1 MYNEKL
7 EQLIDA
13 ALADGELTEKEKQIL
28 FKNAQEM
35 GVDLDEFEMV
45 LDARLVKFK
54 KEEEEKAKSSA
65 PKSNKLGDVKKC
77 PSCGAIVQTY
87 QGVCGECG
95 YAFENIGANAV
106 VSELSSLLRK
116 ANDPQKMIG
125 IIDTYPVPMDKG
137 ALIAFITWLRP
148 QSFDFSNPLVESYLK
163 KYDECISKV
172 RLAFSTDKDFLPLIE
187 QYEKDK
193 KDIKRKKLLSITK
206 KLLKNKWFWIGVAIL
221 TLSCIII
228 LSEFSDRKNEEMRIN
243 ERNRCSTAM
252 LKAIKEGNLD
262 KALELYTGYSGG
274 GLLDEVALLLSEYVE
289 KGDIKSAENILKLTG
304 ARLYGSPSSYV
315 GGEVTRNEMATQVY
329 MYYIKNKEYDKA
341 RKMIECADSDYEL
354 WGSHI
359 RDVVVS
365 MCEDGKKK
373 EAKRYLNSYSDK
385 IDDHYDNLGL
395 DSYPTRAGGKTILGD
410 RKYVTEK
417 LMEIINNY

>member
-206 KLLKNKWFWIGVAIL
+206 KLLKNKWFWIGVVIL
-221 TLSCIII
+221 TLTCIST
-228 LSEFSDRKNEEMRIN
+228 LSEFSVRHNEE
-243 ERNRCSTAM
+243 RCSTAM
-252 LKAIKEGNLD
+252 VKAIKEGNLD
-262 KALELYTGYSGG
+262 KAIELYTGYSGYG
-274 GLLDEVALLLSEYVE
+274 ELLDEVALILSEYME
-289 KGDIKSAENILKLTG
+289 KGDIKSAENILKLAG
-304 ARLYGSPSSYV
+304 ARLHGYPVTSS
-315 GGEVTRNEMATQVY
+315 EETRNEMATQVY

-341 RKMIECADSDYEL
+341 RKMIECADNDYAL

-365 MCEDGKKK
+365 MCEDGKKE

-385 IDDHYDNLGL
+385 IDDHHDNLGL
-395 DSYPTRAGGKTILGD
+395 DSYPTRDGGSSSSGD

-417 LMEIINNY
+417 LREMINNY

>member
-54 KEEEEKAKSSA
+54 KAEEEKAKSSA

-77 PSCGAIVQTY
+77 PSCGAIVQSY

-116 ANDPQKMIG
+116 ANDPQKMTG

-206 KLLKNKWFWIGVAIL
+206 KLLKNKWFWTGVAIL
-221 TLSCIII
+221 TLLCIII
-228 LSEFSDRKNEEMRIN
+228 LPEVNEEIRKK
-243 ERNRCSTAM
+243 EHERCSAAM

-262 KALELYTGYSGG
+262 KALELYTGYSGAL
-274 GLLDEVALLLSEYVE
+274 GLLTEVDLLLSEYVE
-289 KGDIKSAENILKLTG
+289 KGDIKSAEHILKLTG
-304 ARLYGSPSSYV
+304 ARLDGSPI
-315 GGEVTRNEMATQVY
+315 NEYDEKLNEIATKVY

-341 RKMIECADSDYEL
+341 RIMIECADDDYHL

-365 MCEDGKKK
+365 MCEDGKK
-373 EAKRYLNSYSDK
+373 EDAKRYLNSYSDK

-395 DSYPTRAGGKTILGD
+395 DSYPTRGGGSTILGD
-410 RKYVTEK
+410 RKYVTGK
-417 LMEIINNY
+417 LREMINDY

>member
-28 FKNAQEM
+28 FKNAQEK
-35 GVDLDEFEMV
+35 GFDLDEFEMV

-54 KEEEEKAKSSA
+54 KAEEEKAKSSA

-77 PSCGAIVQTY
+77 PSCGAIVQSY

-116 ANDPQKMIG
+116 ANDPQKMTG
-125 IIDTYPVPMDKG
+125 IIDTYPVPIDKG

-206 KLLKNKWFWIGVAIL
+206 KLLKNKWFWTGVAIL
-221 TLSCIII
+221 TLLWIII
-228 LSEFSDRKNEEMRIN
+228 LPEVNEEIRKK
-243 ERNRCSTAM
+243 EHERCSAAM

-262 KALELYTGYSGG
+262 KALELYTGYSGALS
-274 GLLDEVALLLSEYVE
+274 LLTEVDLLLSEYVE
-289 KGDIKSAENILKLTG
+289 KGDIKSAEHILKLTG
-304 ARLYGSPSSYV
+304 ARLDGSPI
-315 GGEVTRNEMATQVY
+315 NEYDEKLNEIATKVY

-341 RKMIECADSDYEL
+341 RIMIECADDDYHL

-365 MCEDGKKK
+365 MCEDGKKE
-373 EAKRYLNSYSDK
+373 EAKRYLNSYSDR
-385 IDDHYDNLGL
+385 INDSYDNLGL
-395 DSYPTRAGGKTILGD
+395 DTYPTRGGGTTIRGD
-410 RKYVTEK
+410 REYVTGK
-417 LMEIINNY
+417 LREMINDY

>member
-28 FKNAQEM
+28 FKNAQEK
-35 GVDLDEFEMV
+35 GFDLDEFEMV

-54 KEEEEKAKSSA
+54 KAEEEKAKSSA

-77 PSCGAIVQTY
+77 PSCGAIVQSY

-116 ANDPQKMIG
+116 ANDPQKMTG
-125 IIDTYPVPMDKG
+125 IIDTYPVPIDKG

-206 KLLKNKWFWIGVAIL
+206 KLLKNKWFWTGVAIL
-221 TLSCIII
+221 TLLWIII
-228 LSEFSDRKNEEMRIN
+228 LPEVNEEIRKK
-243 ERNRCSTAM
+243 EHERCSAAM

-262 KALELYTGYSGG
+262 KALELYTGYSGALS
-274 GLLDEVALLLSEYVE
+274 LLTEVDLLLSEYVE
-289 KGDIKSAENILKLTG
+289 KGDIKSAEHILKLTG
-304 ARLYGSPSSYV
+304 ARLDGSPINEYDEKLNEIATKVYV
-315 GGEVTRNEMATQVY
+315 
-329 MYYIKNKEYDKA
+329 YYIKNKEYDKA
-341 RKMIECADSDYEL
+341 RIMIECADDDYHL

-365 MCEDGKKK
+365 MCEDGKKE
-373 EAKRYLNSYSDK
+373 EAKRYLNSYSDR
-385 IDDHYDNLGL
+385 INDSYDNLGL
-395 DSYPTRAGGKTILGD
+395 DTYPTRGGGTTIRGD
-410 RKYVTEK
+410 REYVTGK
-417 LMEIINNY
+417 LREMINDY

>member
-1 MYNEKL
+1 MYNEKI
-7 EQLIDA
+7 EALIKA
-13 ALADGELTEKEKQIL
+13 ALADGVLTEKEKQVL
-28 FKNAQEM
+28 FRRAQEQ
-35 GVDLDEFEMV
+35 GIDLDEFEMV

-54 KEEEEKAKSSA
+54 KAEEEKAKSSA

-77 PSCGAIVQTY
+77 PSCGAIVQSY

-116 ANDPQKMIG
+116 ANDPQKMTG

-206 KLLKNKWFWIGVAIL
+206 KLLKNKWFWTGVAIL
-221 TLSCIII
+221 TLLCIII
-228 LSEFSDRKNEEMRIN
+228 LPEVNEEIRKK
-243 ERNRCSTAM
+243 EHERCSAAM

-262 KALELYTGYSGG
+262 KALELYTGYSGAL
-274 GLLDEVALLLSEYVE
+274 GLLTEVDLLLSEYVE
-289 KGDIKSAENILKLTG
+289 KGDIKSAEHILKLTG
-304 ARLYGSPSSYV
+304 ARLDGSPI
-315 GGEVTRNEMATQVY
+315 NEYDEKLNEIATKVY

-341 RKMIECADSDYEL
+341 RIMIECADDDYHL

-365 MCEDGKKK
+365 MCEDGKK
-373 EAKRYLNSYSDK
+373 EDAKRYLNSYSDK

-395 DSYPTRAGGKTILGD
+395 DSYPTRGGGSTILGD
-410 RKYVTEK
+410 RKYVTGK
-417 LMEIINNY
+417 LREMINDY